1 MIDFAQAWATAWAR
15 LGLPASAATR
25 ARLLASYR
33 EPARQYHTQQHLAEC
48 LGLFAEVA
56 HLAQHP
62 GAVAIA
68 LWFHD
73 AIYIP
78 QARDNEA
85 RSAAWAGAA
94 LRDAGADDTVV
105 ARVQAMIMATAHHG
119 FADDP
124 DTALLIDIDLA
135 ILGAAPAR
143 FDEYERQVRAEYA
156 AVPEVLYQQ
165 KRSALLA
172 RFLARP
178 AIYTTPALHVR
189 FEAQARANLGGRG
202 Q

>member
-1 MIDFAQAWATAWAR
+1 MPGAV
-15 LGLPASAATR
+15 
-25 ARLLASYR
+25 
-33 EPARQYHTQQHLAEC
+33 
-48 LGLFAEVA
+48 AEVA
-56 HLAQHP
+56 DLAQHP

-94 LRDAGADDTVV
+94 LRDAGADEPVV

-189 FEAQARANLGGRG
+189 FEAQARTNLGRRG